1 VTTVPSC
8 DLCDLPTPTPPVAE
22 DGVDGT
28 FCCRGCLEIAR
39 TLDGE
44 TEQSVDSPAD
54 VRDSL
59 DADRTSRPDTDGETA
74 FLAVDGMHCTTC
86 EAFLEATVT
95 DRDGV
100 LAADANYASE
110 LMKVEYDPDAVSDEE
125 LPDVVSGLGYDA
137 NRIEETASTDGGG
150 TPWRAVIGGISA
162 MVAMPWYLTLYP
174 TYLGLVPE
182 PKAGIA
188 PLAPAVIWVA
198 ASVLLFYTGAPILR
212 SAYVSLRSGYP
223 NMDLLIALAAGGAY
237 LYSGIVVLLGGI
249 EVYFDITI
257 VVVLVVTLGNHYEE
271 GVKRSAVGSLAD
283 LTEERVD
290 EARRRGEDGTEWMPV
305 DDLEGGDEVVVK
317 SGERV
322 PADGHVVE
330 GTAAVDESIVTGE
343 SRPAQQSVGDEVV
356 GGSVV
361 TDSPLVIEVAE
372 GGESTIDRLVTLLW
386 SIQSSKPGAQR
397 VADRLATV
405 FVPVVVLLA
414 GAAFVSQLVGG
425 TAFSTALVTGLSVL
439 IVACPC
445 ALGLA
450 TPLAVAA
457 GVRAALERGIVMTN
471 ESVFETATDVDIVL
485 FDKTGTLTTGEMHL
499 VDPGARRARRY
510 AAAVEQYANH
520 PVADAITDY
529 TSPPDV
535 DVSEFEQY
543 PGRGVGADVDGSPVL
558 VGNLSLFE
566 DQDWT
571 VTDDIGEQVR
581 DARTDGNVP
590 IVVGWNGRAESVIA
604 AGDQPRENWSMV
616 VETLAEDGRRIMVVT
631 GDDEAATTPFRDHP
645 AVAEVFADVPPEAKS
660 ELVHRLRVND
670 TVGMI
675 GDGTNDAPALASAD
689 LGIALESGT
698 ALAAD
703 AADVVVTNDD
713 LTSLPAVF
721 ETTAA
726 TSRRIRQNL
735 GWAFL
740 YNGIAIP
747 VAMAGVLNPLV
758 AAVAMGLSSLL
769 VVGNSARSF
778 PVAGAAL
785 TDSD

>member
-1 VTTVPSC
+1 VTHVSSC
-8 DLCDLPTPTPPVAE
+8 DLCDLPTPTPPVSE
-22 DGVDGT
+22 DGVYGT

-39 TLDGE
+39 TLDGK
-44 TEQSVDSPAD
+44 TEQSVGSPAD

-59 DADRTSRPDTDGETA
+59 DADRTSRPDTEGDTA

-100 LAADANYASE
+100 VAADANYASE
-110 LMKVEYDPDAVSDEE
+110 LMKVEYDPDAVSPEE
-125 LPDVVSGLGYDA
+125 VPDIVSGLGYDA
-137 NRIEETASTDGGG
+137 NRIDETTSTDGKG

-174 TYLGLVPE
+174 TYLGLVPA

-188 PLAPAVIWVA
+188 PLALAIIWAA
-198 ASVLLFYTGAPILR
+198 ASVLLFYTGVPILR

-237 LYSGIVVLLGGI
+237 LYSVVVVLLGGI

-271 GVKRSAVGSLAD
+271 RIKRSAVRSIAD

-290 EARRRGEDGTEWMPV
+290 EARRREEAGTEWVPV
-305 DDLEGGDEVVVK
+305 DELGGADEVVVK
-317 SGERV
+317 PGERV

-343 SRPAQQSVGDEVV
+343 SRPVQQSVGDEVV

-361 TDSPLVIEVAE
+361 TDSPLVVEVAE
-372 GGESTIDRLVTLLW
+372 SGESTIDRLVTLLW
-386 SIQSSKPGAQR
+386 SIQSARPGAQR

-414 GAAFVSQLVGG
+414 GAAFVWQLVGG

-457 GVRAALERGIVMTN
+457 GVRAALEQGIVMTN
-471 ESVFETATDVDIVL
+471 ESVFETATDVDVVL

-499 VDPGARRARRY
+499 VDPGDRRARRY

-520 PVADAITDY
+520 PVADAITDH
-529 TSPPDV
+529 TAPPDV
-535 DVSEFEQY
+535 EVSEFEQY
-543 PGRGVGADVDGSPVL
+543 PGRGVGADVHGSPVL
-558 VGNLSLFE
+558 VGDPSLFE
-566 DQDWT
+566 DHDWT
-571 VTDDIGEQVR
+571 VTDDIGDQVR
-581 DARTDGNVP
+581 DARADGNVP
-590 IVVGWNGRAESVIA
+590 IVVGWNGRAESVIV

-616 VETLAEDGRRIMVVT
+616 VEALAEEGRRIMVVT

-645 AVAEVFADVPPEAKS
+645 DISEVFADVPPEAKS
-660 ELVHRLRVND
+660 ELVDRLWVDD
-670 TVGMI
+670 TVAMV

-689 LGIALESGT
+689 LGVALESGT

-703 AADVVVTNDD
+703 AADVVVTTDD

-721 ETTAA
+721 ETTAV

-747 VAMAGVLNPLV
+747 VAMAGLLNPLV

-778 PVAGAAL
+778 PMGETLLAPV
-785 TDSD
+785 D